1 MKEYKGYLAFD
12 FDAVISTYKRPF
24 VLDKLGKPVKE
35 VVDTMRYYYN
45 KGYYILI
52 FTGRKKTLK
61 MTKWLYKYDVPY
73 HGFNIRPKL
82 YKDADKFKPYYSVI
96 IDDKSVNFDFKYN
109 CKSKQR
115 LIEDINKIL
124 KVSRNRDVEK

>member
-1 MKEYKGYLAFD
+1 MKSKYKGYIAFD

-35 VVDTMRYYYN
+35 IIETMRYYYE

-52 FTGRKKTLK
+52 FTGRKYTSIMKQWLK
-61 MTKWLYKYDVPY
+61 KYNVPY
-73 HGFNIRPKL
+73 HGFNVRPKT
-82 YKDADKFKPYYSVI
+82 YKNADKFKPYYSVI

-109 CKSKQR
+109 RKSSKR
-115 LIEDINKIL
+115 LIGDINKIL
-124 KVSRNRDVEK
+124 TVSKRRDVE